1 MELYEQSSTYVM
13 RNLMKENKPSAMF
26 IQAALKKLSP
36 GTLNDTPSVM
46 FEFDA
51 LDVNENERV
60 ELDVCMSLDEV
71 EKIASILKFDKETQ
85 NPEENN

>member
-1 MELYEQSSTYVM
+1 
-13 RNLMKENKPSAMF
+13 MKEKKPSAMF
-26 IQAALKKLSP
+26 IKATLKKLSP
-36 GTLNDTPSVM
+36 GTLNETPSVM

-51 LDVNENERV
+51 LDVNENEMV

>member
-60 ELDVCMSLDEV
+60 ELTVCLSLEEV

-85 NPEENN
+85 NKEEN